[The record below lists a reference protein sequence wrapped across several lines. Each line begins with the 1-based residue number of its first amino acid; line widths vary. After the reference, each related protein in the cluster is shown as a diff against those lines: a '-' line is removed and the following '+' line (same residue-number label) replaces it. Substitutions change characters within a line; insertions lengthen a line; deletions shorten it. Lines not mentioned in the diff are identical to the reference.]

1 MTALLVKE
9 LPTKDAQE
17 KALRAMCGPIQQL
30 IGIPLV
36 IKKIS
41 CEGDGLFIEKPLWTH
56 FGLSAYKANRH
67 PRRDLLMKKCGD
79 LPLAI
84 INYR

>member
-1 MTALLVKE
+1 MTALLVKD
-9 LPTKDAQE
+9 LPTREERE
-17 KALRAMCGPIQQL
+17 KALRAMCGPLQKL
-30 IGIPLV
+30 IGLPLTT
-36 IKKIS
+36 KRIS
-41 CEGDGLFIEKPLWTH
+41 GEGEGLFIEKPLWTH
-56 FGLSAYKANRH
+56 FDLTGYQANRH